1 MTVSTL
7 HIQHVL
13 LFRPRKNRLPHP
25 PKTQDITMVN
35 DVNIQGSLF
44 ADEPRRDTATR
55 KSRREIHEDYD
66 GFVAKFKPQK
76 TTDDCYTPQPV
87 YDAVLEWL
95 RENADIEGREI
106 VRPFWPGGDYEHYDY
121 PDGCVVV
128 DNPPFSIFTKVC
140 RFFQSR
146 NISFFLFASHL
157 TLLSPVG
164 MNWTGIVCDARVTYE
179 NGACVDTS
187 FVSNLFGD
195 IRIMTAPDLLA
206 RIKNAAKTK
215 RRLMDLPKYIYPD
228 NVVSAA
234 LLGKIASYVKFE
246 VRASECRRVRKL
258 DNQKGGGVYGG
269 GYLLSDKATAR
280 KIEAYEQAAKRAAV
294 IVLELSERE
303 KQIIAELE

>member
-1 MTVSTL
+1 MSYVY
-7 HIQHVL
+7 
-13 LFRPRKNRLPHP
+13 NGYAG
-25 PKTQDITMVN
+25 
-35 DVNIQGSLF
+35 IQGSL
-44 ADEPRRDTATR
+44 ADEPRRDTVMAR

-66 GFVAKFKPQK
+66 GFVAKFKPPK

-87 YDAVLEWL
+87 YDAVLGWL

-121 PDGCVVV
+121 PEGCVVV
-128 DNPPFSIFTKVC
+128 DNPPFSIFTQVC

-146 NISFFLFASHL
+146 NISFFLFAPHL
-157 TLLSPVG
+157 TLFSPVD

-187 FVSNLFGD
+187 FASNLFGD

-234 LLGKIASYVKFE
+234 LLGKIAPYVKFE

-258 DNQKGGGVYGG
+258 DNQKGGGIYGG
-269 GYLLSDKATAR
+269 GYLLSIKATAR
-280 KIEAYEQAAKRAAV
+280 KIEAQEQAAKQATV

-303 KQIIAELE
+303 KRIITELE

>member
-1 MTVSTL
+1 
-7 HIQHVL
+7 
-13 LFRPRKNRLPHP
+13 
-25 PKTQDITMVN
+25 MVN

-66 GFVAKFKPQK
+66 GFVAKFKPPK

-87 YDAVLEWL
+87 YDAVLGWL

-121 PDGCVVV
+121 PEGCVVV
-128 DNPPFSIFTKVC
+128 DNPPFSRFTQVC

-146 NISFFLFASHL
+146 NISFFLFAPHL
-157 TLLSPVG
+157 TLFSPVD

-187 FVSNLFGD
+187 FASNLFGD

-215 RRLMDLPKYIYPD
+215 RRLMDLSKYIYPD

-234 LLGKIASYVKFE
+234 LLGKIAPYVKFE
-246 VRASECRRVRKL
+246 VRRQNVEGSANSITRK
-258 DNQKGGGVYGG
+258 GEVF
-269 GYLLSDKATAR
+269 T
-280 KIEAYEQAAKRAAV
+280 EADISFR
-294 IVLELSERE
+294 IRPRRE
-303 KQIIAELE
+303 KSRLKNRRQNKQRLSSWNYPSVKNGLSPNWNRL

>member
-1 MTVSTL
+1 MSYVY
-7 HIQHVL
+7 
-13 LFRPRKNRLPHP
+13 NGYAG
-25 PKTQDITMVN
+25 
-35 DVNIQGSLF
+35 IQGSLF
-44 ADEPRRDTATR
+44 ADEPRRDTVMAR

-66 GFVAKFKPQK
+66 GFVAKFKPPK

-87 YDAVLEWL
+87 YDAVLGWL

-121 PDGCVVV
+121 PEGCVVV
-128 DNPPFSIFTKVC
+128 DNPPFSIFTQVC

-146 NISFFLFASHL
+146 NISFFLFAPHL
-157 TLLSPVG
+157 TLFSPVD

-187 FVSNLFGD
+187 FASNLFGD

-234 LLGKIASYVKFE
+234 LLGKIAPYVKFE
-246 VRASECRRVRKL
+246 VRASECRRARKL
-258 DNQKGGGVYGG
+258 DNQKRGGIYGG
-269 GYLLSDKATAR
+269 GYLLSIKATAR
-280 KIEAYEQAAKRAAV
+280 KIEAQEQAAKQATV

-303 KQIIAELE
+303 KRIITELE

>member
-1 MTVSTL
+1 M
-7 HIQHVL
+7 I
-13 LFRPRKNRLPHP
+13 
-25 PKTQDITMVN
+25 N

-44 ADEPRRDTATR
+44 ADEQRRDTATAR

-66 GFVAKFKPQK
+66 GFVAKFKPRK

-87 YDAVLEWL
+87 YDAVLGWL
-95 RENADIEGREI
+95 RENVDIEGREI

-140 RFFQSR
+140 RFFQ
-146 NISFFLFASHL
+146 FAPHL

-187 FVSNLFGD
+187 FASNLFGD

-234 LLGKIASYVKFE
+234 LLGKIAPYVKFE
-246 VRASECRRVRKL
+246 VRASECRRVHKL
-258 DNQKGGGVYGG
+258 DNQKGGSVYGG

-280 KIEAYEQAAKRAAV
+280 KIEAYEQAAKRTAV